1 MRVPTLE
8 YFEWQRGVLS
18 IEDSP
23 PESPSHGD
31 SYLIGTGAD
40 AWAGQDNKIA
50 LYDTSGWV
58 YIAPVKGM
66 FCFVKDVDKLYYYVT
81 SWEEFSSGGGGSQ
94 CVLYSAVGTTDI
106 SISSGDFSD
115 MTNMSITENFSAGDV
130 LIMFNATCRFSGDY
144 VNNKS
149 QFKALIDDVEKDL
162 QAFSIAASANARHI
176 VSIILKAT
184 LTEDEHTI
192 KIQWAKGGI
201 GTLYQ
206 EGATYPRKL
215 LVVGGFS

>member
-31 SYLIGTGAD
+31 SYLIGTGTD
-40 AWAGQDNKIA
+40 AWAGHDNKIA

-66 FCFVKDVDKLYYYVT
+66 FCFIKDIDKLYYYVT
-81 SWEEFSSGGGGSQ
+81 SWEEFNPGGGGNQ

-106 SISSGDFSD
+106 SRNSTSFAT
-115 MTNMSITENFSAGDV
+115 MTDMSITQTVPACQVHVSFSAEIRSYLGSAYQSE
-130 LIMFNATCRFSGDY
+130 IAI
-144 VNNKS
+144 
-149 QFKALIDDVEKDL
+149 AIDSTRKILVRLGGTADL
-162 QAFSIAASANARHI
+162 PVAMSWGESLSAG
-176 VSIILKAT
+176 S
-184 LTEDEHTI
+184 HTI
-192 KIQWAKGGI
+192 AVQWRVSNSSGYV
-201 GTLYQ
+201 YQ
-206 EGATYPRKL
+206 DGATYRRHL
-215 LVVGGFS
+215 TVLVVPD